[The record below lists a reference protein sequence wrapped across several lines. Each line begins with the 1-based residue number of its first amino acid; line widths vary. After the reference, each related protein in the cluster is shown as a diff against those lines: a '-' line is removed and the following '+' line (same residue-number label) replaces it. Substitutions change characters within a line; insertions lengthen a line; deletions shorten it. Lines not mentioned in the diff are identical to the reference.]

1 MSLLMLFRMTLFSRS
16 NATYWVLF
24 FVVKRFEFSTAPINF
39 NIFNDFLDDG
49 FFDYFLNLFDNVNR
63 NFNNLFDSGISSVL
77 IGFFYFGIRPNLLW
91 KVAANIASYYWSTH
105 RSQFV
110 IQIKLITFL
119 LVLFFLNF
127 HGIIDIIGCNAVL
140 FLTAA
145 EQRHQSSIDLLF
157 FLIDVNWHWNFYNQ
171 IFLDIYWN
179 LLDWLR

>member
-77 IGFFYFGIRPNLLW
+77 IGFFYFGIRPNLL
-91 KVAANIASYYWSTH
+91 
-105 RSQFV
+105 
-110 IQIKLITFL
+110 
-119 LVLFFLNF
+119 
-127 HGIIDIIGCNAVL
+127 
-140 FLTAA
+140 
-145 EQRHQSSIDLLF
+145 
-157 FLIDVNWHWNFYNQ
+157 
-171 IFLDIYWN
+171 
-179 LLDWLR
+179 